1 MTYNMAYFG
10 KNLTAKE
17 IYEKK
22 FGVCEHFTLLYNTLL
37 VSQGIKAVKVAGYAL
52 DDKDKDKNK
61 NKLESKEKKENKDN
75 KNLQTLS
82 DNRHCW
88 TLALIDEKWA
98 PLDATW
104 NLFEKNVPLSHIF
117 QNYGNSI
124 IKTITPSG
132 KYVDN
137 EVTKEIIKYIGI

>member
-1 MTYNMAYFG
+1 M
-10 KNLTAKE
+10 
-17 IYEKK
+17 
-22 FGVCEHFTLLYNTLL
+22 
-37 VSQGIKAVKVAGYAL
+37 KVVGYAL
-52 DDKDKDKNK
+52 DDKDKDKNN
-61 NKLESKEKKENKDN
+61 NKLESKENKENTENKENKENKDN

-132 KYVDN
+132 KDVDN
-137 EVTKEIIKYIGI
+137 EVTKEIIKYIGN